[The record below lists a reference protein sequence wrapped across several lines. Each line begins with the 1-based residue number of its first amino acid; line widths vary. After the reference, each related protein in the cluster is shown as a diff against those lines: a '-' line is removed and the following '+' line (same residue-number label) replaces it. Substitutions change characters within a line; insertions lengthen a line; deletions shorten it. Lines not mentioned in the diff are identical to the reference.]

1 MNNDRI
7 DGTAEQ
13 AVGGVKEAAGKIPE
27 NTRLRS
33 EDKVEE
39 AGGTIQTRVG
49 DVKETLKKSVDS
61 RL

>member
-7 DGTAEQ
+7 EGTAKQ
-13 AVGGVKEAAGKIPE
+13 TVGNVKEAAGKVLE
-27 NTRLRS
+27 NTELQS
-33 EDKVEE
+33 EGNIEK

-61 RL
+61 RQ